1 MHFSIV
7 QISMSHHLPVSQPV
21 MSQLLQA
28 WRCRDVES
36 NMPMPDAKSNAFQ
49 PVNSPLRDSNPP
61 VNSSVPSMGML
72 RQQQQQQ
79 VCSRGQKACGRACR
93 YLDMLRLVEEA
104 RVANAVIFCTVQGGA
119 GEAGE
124 LQGFLERSHIPFT
137 GSAWQACQL
146 CIDKVSMPIMQWA
159 PRFGDSSMY
168 QWQALIAQDGQGTG
182 ASCS

>member
-1 MHFSIV
+1 M
-7 QISMSHHLPVSQPV
+7 SM
-21 MSQLLQA
+21 
-28 WRCRDVES
+28 
-36 NMPMPDAKSNAFQ
+36 
-49 PVNSPLRDSNPP
+49 
-61 VNSSVPSMGML
+61 
-72 RQQQQQQ
+72 QQQQQRSSIILHLP
-79 VCSRGQKACGRACR
+79 CTPSRPSYHGLEACGRACR